1 MAGGRSGCPWS
12 LLRRAKGALKR
23 QWFVWKYDIV
33 RDAVERARCV
43 REEDERRCSRCYQVA
58 SVLRR
63 SYDDELRA
71 AGSRLDELV
80 CEDRVVNCVIHG
92 DRTHEL
98 DRSKNHATIT
108 KCLTSITDGHGIT
121 G

>member
-1 MAGGRSGCPWS
+1 M
-12 LLRRAKGALKR
+12 
-23 QWFVWKYDIV
+23 
-33 RDAVERARCV
+33 ERARRV
-43 REEDERRCSRCYQVA
+43 REEDESKRAQCYQVA

-98 DRSKNHATIT
+98 DRSKKHAAIT
-108 KCLTSITDGHGIT
+108 KCLTTVTDGHGIT